1 MRKYNIDFLRIVF
14 LVAILLQHA
23 SIDAFSGQNF
33 ALRFVANNSLAV
45 EFFFVLAGYFLYNE
59 IEYKKQPLTKFIV
72 KKWIRLAPVC
82 IFATFIHFIFYRLNI
97 VKQPVFWRNEF
108 LNIFFI
114 REIGINS
121 FYSVPLV
128 NNLFSCNTHLWYLG
142 PLFWGSIFHYS
153 IFLYF
158 DKEKS
163 RLLLSVISFVA
174 FVFYSHNFFP
184 VFHGLFRGLSC
195 IGIGYFAHLLGH
207 QIPKNINY
215 NYNYVWGGVEIFCF
229 IEIFTTL
236 LIKRDIE
243 ELNFYFI
250 LLFCIL
256 LISFDTNRGFLG
268 KVLNIKYFGGFM
280 GKYSYSIY
288 VIQYPIQILINRSNK
303 IGSALVSFR
312 DNHPFQELILS
323 LSFIFLV
330 GISAYYLVE
339 KKVGRYLEKIQLL
352 T

>member
-1 MRKYNIDFLRIVF
+1 M
-14 LVAILLQHA
+14 
-23 SIDAFSGQNF
+23 
-33 ALRFVANNSLAV
+33 
-45 EFFFVLAGYFLYNE
+45 
-59 IEYKKQPLTKFIV
+59 
-72 KKWIRLAPVC
+72 
-82 IFATFIHFIFYRLNI
+82 
-97 VKQPVFWRNEF
+97 
-108 LNIFFI
+108 
-114 REIGINS
+114 
-121 FYSVPLV
+121 
-128 NNLFSCNTHLWYLG
+128 
-142 PLFWGSIFHYS
+142 
-153 IFLYF
+153 
-158 DKEKS
+158 
-163 RLLLSVISFVA
+163 
-174 FVFYSHNFFP
+174 
-184 VFHGLFRGLSC
+184 
-195 IGIGYFAHLLGH
+195 
-207 QIPKNINY
+207 
-215 NYNYVWGGVEIFCF
+215 GGVEIFCF